1 MPMIV
6 SSSANGSISELPAL
20 YIWGYQPAAVIDSIH
35 DVRASAMYPT
45 VEVVTHR
52 LFRSVTLIAMKIPLV
67 VEWVVEH
74 VSMSDYE
81 SLILL
86 LTVGNIADSTS
97 SRP

>member
-1 MPMIV
+1 
-6 SSSANGSISELPAL
+6 
-20 YIWGYQPAAVIDSIH
+20 
-35 DVRASAMYPT
+35 
-45 VEVVTHR
+45 
-52 LFRSVTLIAMKIPLV
+52 MKIPLV

-97 SRP
+97 SRPGARAERQGQPAGSSPWPVAPAGNESGSH